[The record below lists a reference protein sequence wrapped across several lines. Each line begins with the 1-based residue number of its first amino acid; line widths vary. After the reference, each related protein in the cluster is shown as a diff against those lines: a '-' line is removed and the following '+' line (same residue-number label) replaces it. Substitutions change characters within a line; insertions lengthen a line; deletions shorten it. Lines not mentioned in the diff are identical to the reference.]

1 MTQTTFTAV
10 ATYKLSRDEKTLTR
24 IVTVRDE
31 AGTETDRR
39 TSKTSDYVAIRVIRE
54 NGHILSA
61 HKTLAAA
68 VKAQNAGEYGFNS
81 ATAVVV
87 EVTGREEWT
96 FGAARDGKY
105 VRVSQADPTMGA
117 HGQISRERRVELSA
131 QAVREVAE
139 AAVELDLHEQWRQAD
154 RMARLHNRHARQGR
168 EESRELAREAR
179 ELAARLAK
187 QIRDAGGDNPRGL
200 RWK

>member
-96 FGAARDGKY
+96 FGENRDGRY
-105 VRVSQADPTMGA
+105 VRKTEA
-117 HGQISRERRVELSA
+117 ISRERRVELSA